1 MDPALLAG
9 IVDGVRRDHA
19 DGESPG
25 PRLCRAALELLGV
38 EAAAI
43 MLRGDDGRGSPFG
56 WSDDVVREL
65 EDTQFTLGEGPGI
78 DAHASGRPASEPRLA
93 GSTQWPLFAPAAVEA
108 GMLAGFGFPLSVG
121 AVRLG
126 ALDLYRE
133 QPGSLTAEQVTDA
146 RALARI
152 ITEALLVLQAQAI
165 PGVVPREID
174 LADNLRAPVHQASG
188 MLSERF
194 DIGIADALVRLRA
207 HAYSAGR
214 PINDVAA
221 DVVSGVLKISG

>member
-1 MDPALLAG
+1 MDPSLLAFV
-9 IVDGVRRDHA
+9 IEGVRLDHL
-19 DGESPG
+19 DGASPG
-25 PRLCRAALELLGV
+25 PRLCRAALDLLGM
-38 EAAAI
+38 EAVAI

-78 DAHASGRPASEPRLA
+78 DAHSSGRPSAEPDLA
-93 GSTQWPLFAPAAVEA
+93 GSAQWPVFAPAAVAA

-126 ALDLYRE
+126 ALDLYRKR
-133 QPGSLTAEQVTDA
+133 PGPLTDVQVADA
-146 RALARI
+146 WALAGI
-152 ITEALLVLQAQAI
+152 ITEALLVLQAQAT
-165 PGVVPREID
+165 PGAVPVEID
-174 LADNLRAPVHQASG
+174 LAENLRAPVHQASG

-194 DIGIADALVRLRA
+194 DIKIADALVRLRA
-207 HAYSAGR
+207 QAYAAGR

-221 DVVSGVLKISG
+221 DVVSGVLKIP